1 MKKPFG
7 TLIGLLLIAAA
18 VWPHEKHRH
27 ADSTATQTP
36 AAPADTLA
44 FHRETLNGEIID
56 ITCYLRHDGYGP
68 GHAQCALECAEM
80 GMPVG
85 VLQHGTGKIYLIVPT
100 DHADPAAPV
109 AAFFGKQVSVDA
121 VVYRRGELDSVEILS
136 IEAVDQP

>member
-1 MKKPFG
+1 MKKPLPI
-7 TLIGLLLIAAA
+7 LIGGVLLAAA
-18 VWPHEKHRH
+18 AWPHEKHKH

-85 VLQHGTGKIYLIVPT
+85 LLQKGTGKIYLIVPT

-109 AAFFGKQVSVDA
+109 SPYFGKQVKVDA

-136 IEAVDQP
+136 IEETAQP